1 MVLSILCSVHQV
13 EGEIV
18 IITMRRL
25 QLSLSVIGY
34 GHLVLRCAGSLC
46 HRAVSR
52 DLDAPSFWLYNQRKV
67 YFQPIKTSIF
77 RNQRYRYRNYNSI
90 QILHFAYISAVH
102 LTKHCILYCIP
113 HCHAWHTIQSKNQIT
128 VDHVSILSNQN
139 IMNLIHFFP
148 CKMEYNKVVGWTWA

>member
-52 DLDAPSFWLYNQRKV
+52 DLDAPSFWSSNRRKV
-67 YFQPIKTSIF
+67 YFCPVKVRFSKTNAVSTTAGRYNAFYTVQLFIQPNKVFCI
-77 RNQRYRYRNYNSI
+77 RYLIITLCIYLSI
-90 QILHFAYISAVH
+90 QKL
-102 LTKHCILYCIP
+102 
-113 HCHAWHTIQSKNQIT
+113 KNC
-128 VDHVSILSNQN
+128 DVSIWSGQN
-139 IMNLIHFFP
+139 IVNLI
-148 CKMEYNKVVGWTWA
+148 